1 MQLGKHLLVLVLP
14 LLISCGGENN
24 KSIKEKKDTKQNEAV
39 KESNNPAAKV
49 EGRWR
54 IMRAEGNMRS
64 MNTGTVYEFSE
75 NTLTMSKSG
84 FSNTGKTKITDSTF
98 SFQDTGSS
106 IELIYNYRFNG
117 DTLVA
122 EVQGS
127 NGQFFYLVRE

>member
-1 MQLGKHLLVLVLP
+1 MQYGKHILVLVLP
-14 LLISCGGENN
+14 LLISCSGKNN
-24 KSIKEKKDTKQNEAV
+24 KSIKEKKDTKQKEAV
-39 KESNNPAAKV
+39 KESNSPAAKV

-54 IMRAEGNMRS
+54 IMRAEGSMRS
-64 MNTGTVYEFSE
+64 MNKGTVYEFSE

-84 FSNTGKTKITDSTF
+84 LSNTGKTKITDSTF
-98 SFQDTGSS
+98 SFQGTGSS